1 MRRVPS
7 LAGVSVP
14 MTGWENTIR
23 TKLVYVYLYSPLR
36 YLEITV
42 VGSKLGQHWR
52 AIKRKTSHR
61 QHEQPNEDIPGTEGA
76 KIYTYKELR
85 NATDDFSPA
94 NKVGEGGF
102 GSVYKGRL
110 RDGKFVAVK
119 VLSSE
124 SKQGAREFLTE
135 ITVISGII
143 HENLV
148 KLYGCCVEG
157 THRILVYNYCEN
169 NSLAQT
175 LLGSSRSSIQL
186 NWRTRAKICVAKL
199 LPANVTHVSTKVA
212 GTIGYL
218 APEYAVRGQ
227 VTRKSDVYSYG
238 VLLLEIVSGRCN
250 TNTRLPYEDQ
260 FLLERSP
267 GITSGLLILQTWD
280 LYECGKLAN
289 IIDNSLTDD
298 LDIEEACKFLKIGL
312 LCTQDTMKLRPSMS
326 NVVKMLTGKKDV
338 DSEITKPGIIDDF
351 MELKIR
357 SMNKAADPMSSSGIS
372 PALGKSPLS
381 SVNTTYASMTF
392 TSIFERD

>member
-1 MRRVPS
+1 
-7 LAGVSVP
+7 
-14 MTGWENTIR
+14 MTCFSCIFR
-23 TKLVYVYLYSPLR
+23 
-36 YLEITV
+36 
-42 VGSKLGQHWR
+42 
-52 AIKRKTSHR
+52 KRKTSRR
-61 QHEQPNEDIPGTEGA
+61 QHDQPSEDIPGTEVA
-76 KIYTYKELR
+76 KIYTYKELK

-110 RDGKFVAVK
+110 RDGKFVAIK

-175 LLGSSRSSIQL
+175 LLGSSHSSIQL
-186 NWRTRAKICVAKL
+186 DWRTRAKICVGVARGLAFLHEEVRPHVVHRDIKASNILLDKDLTPKISDFGLAKL
-199 LPANVTHVSTKVA
+199 LPANMTHVSTRVA

-267 GITSGLLILQTWD
+267 GITSGLLILQTWG

-298 LDIEEACKFLKIGL
+298 LDVEEACKFLKIGL

-357 SMNKAADPMSSSGIS
+357 SKNKADPMSSSGIS
-372 PALGKSPLS
+372 PALEKSPS
-381 SVNTTYASMTF
+381 SSENTTYASMTF
-392 TSIFERD
+392 TSISERD